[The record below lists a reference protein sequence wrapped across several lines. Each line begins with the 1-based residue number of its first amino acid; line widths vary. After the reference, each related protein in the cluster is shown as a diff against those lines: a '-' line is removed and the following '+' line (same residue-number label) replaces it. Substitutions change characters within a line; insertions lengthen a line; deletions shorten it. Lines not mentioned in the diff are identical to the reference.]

1 MPTPKSSA
9 KDLLTAMLRIRLTEQ
24 AIAARYP
31 EQEMRCPVHLCVG
44 QEAVPVGVCTALAP
58 TDFAVSTHRGHG
70 HYLAK
75 GGSLPAMLAEI
86 HGRATGC
93 CGGRGGSMHLL
104 DLDVGFMGS
113 SSIVGGSIP
122 LGAGLAFGAML
133 GTAPDRVTAIFFGDA
148 ATEEGVFAETLNFA
162 ALKRLPA
169 LFVCED
175 NLYSTTTPKRERRP
189 EGTSLSALAVAHG
202 LRAERGDGN
211 DVLAVLDTATKAVAR
226 IRAGEGPQFLEF
238 STYRWLE
245 HCGPRCD
252 HAAGLRP
259 MDDLRRWQAHCPIE
273 GLARQLLA
281 QGALDQ
287 PELDTLRARLTEEIE
302 TAFAFAV
309 ASPFPPPEE
318 RLLRVYAGEEGDVR

>member
-1 MPTPKSSA
+1 MSTQESPA
-9 KDLLTAMLRIRLTEQ
+9 KALLTAMLRIRMTEQ

-31 EQEMRCPVHLCVG
+31 EQKMRCPVHLCVG
-44 QEAVPVGVCTALAP
+44 QEAVPVGVCAALAP

-122 LGAGLAFGAML
+122 LGAGLAFGSMA
-133 GTAPDRVTAIFFGDA
+133 TAPDRVTAIFFGDA

-202 LRAERGDGN
+202 LRAECGDGN
-211 DVLAVLDTATKAVAR
+211 DVLSVLDTARAAVAR
-226 IRAGEGPQFLEF
+226 IRAGGGPQFLEF

-273 GLARQLLA
+273 GLAGQLLA
-281 QGALDQ
+281 QGVLDQ
-287 PELDTLRARLTEEIE
+287 PELDALRAHLTEEIE
-302 TAFAFAV
+302 AAFAFAV
-309 ASPFPPPEE
+309 SSPFPSPEE
-318 RLLRVYAGEEGDVR
+318 RLLRVYADGEGGVR

>member
-1 MPTPKSSA
+1 MPTFDTSTTA
-9 KDLLTAMLRIRLTEQ
+9 LLTAMLRIRLTEQ

-44 QEAVPVGVCTALAP
+44 QEAVPVGVCAALSP
-58 TDFAVSTHRGHG
+58 TDFAISTHRGHG

-86 HGRATGC
+86 YGRATGC

-104 DLDVGFMGS
+104 DLAVGFMGS

-122 LGAGLAFGAML
+122 LGAGLAFGSMA
-133 GTAPDRVTAIFFGDA
+133 TAPDRVTAIFFGDA

-175 NLYSTTTPKRERRP
+175 NQYSTTTPKRERRP
-189 EGTSLSALAVAHG
+189 EGTSLAALAVAHG
-202 LRAERGDGN
+202 LRAEQGDGN
-211 DVLAVLDTATKAVAR
+211 DVLEVLDIAKQAVAR
-226 IRAGEGPQFLEF
+226 IRDGDGPQFLEF

-252 HAAGLRP
+252 HASGQRP
-259 MDDLRRWQAHCPIE
+259 MDDLRRWQDHCPIE
-273 GLARQLLA
+273 GLAEKLLA
-281 QGALDQ
+281 MGLVAQSELSALRTH
-287 PELDTLRARLTEEIE
+287 LAEEIE
-302 TAFAFAV
+302 AAFAFAL
-309 ASPFPPPEE
+309 ASPFPPSDE
-318 RLLRVYAGEEGDVR
+318 RLCRVYADGEERIR